1 MNGLLARLVQDVTVF
16 DGRPVISLCRCDPAC
31 VISLVMA
38 AMVTVCVR
46 CHGDCVCCHGD
57 CELARL
63 SNRGHYRLNTPN
75 DRGPEVQSEDFAR
88 SSLFGPHIHITYG
101 IQNAHKAGPRFGKV
115 ECV

>member
-57 CELARL
+57 CVCCH
-63 SNRGHYRLNTPN
+63 G
-75 DRGPEVQSEDFAR
+75 D
-88 SSLFGPHIHITYG
+88 
-101 IQNAHKAGPRFGKV
+101 
-115 ECV
+115 CVCVAMVTVCVAMVTVCVCVCV

>member
-1 MNGLLARLVQDVTVF
+1 MCIQSTSLWLAKSCT
-16 DGRPVISLCRCDPAC
+16 
-31 VISLVMA
+31 SLVRLYLY
-38 AMVTVCVR
+38 VCV
-46 CHGDCVCCHGD
+46 CV